1 MMVESINGL
10 SVTRYFFIV
19 ICIIGALYF
28 TTRCIYEYTLDKDTS
43 SVSYKKFHEDKDS
56 LYPSVSLCFADT
68 FSDVMGEVEKSK
80 YIEFLSGCEGNP
92 DCVWNSTYANIDY
105 DLVTK
110 DLLDYIIG
118 ELIEFDDKA
127 EYMYIYGESEN
138 SSVVK
143 DGKKKTIFNAY
154 KGGDR
159 VYTSSR
165 GYEYKCITFD
175 IPFRKE
181 HTVKTYSILLNND
194 VFGEALAP
202 FGMDFD
208 VSFHYPNQ
216 ILRKTSSKVN
226 WKGEKMLFNQ
236 TCHDD
241 PDNCAYYGKSFTM
254 QFEVGHVSVLKRRHK
269 RNDPC
274 IENWKNDSTELK
286 TRYANN
292 KKCKPNH
299 WKLPLN
305 LTLCNDQSR
314 MRGALSLVE
323 SPDIAPCATIERYG
337 YSYNAASGLI
347 AFNNGNDGFIET
359 FDMDWNS
366 PNIKIKAVSEIAIH
380 FYGRLS
386 TYLQSIVLGFL
397 TQFI

>member
-1 MMVESINGL
+1 MMVKSINGIGI
-10 SVTRYFFIV
+10 TRYFFIV
-19 ICIIGALYF
+19 ICIFGALYF

-43 SVSYKKFHEDKDS
+43 SVSYKKFHADSDS

-68 FSDVMGEVEKSK
+68 FGDDIGEDEKIK
-80 YIEFLSGCEGNP
+80 YREFLSGCEDNP

-105 DLVTK
+105 DRVTK

-118 ELIEFDDKA
+118 ELIVFEDKV
-127 EYMYIYGESEN
+127 EYSYIYGKSGN

-159 VYTSSR
+159 VYTSKR
-165 GYEYKCITFD
+165 GPEYKCITFD

-194 VFGEALAP
+194 AFGEKLAP
-202 FGMDFD
+202 LGMDFA

-216 ILRKTSSKVN
+216 ISRKTSSKVN
-226 WKGEKMLFNQ
+226 WKGEKSLFNQ

-241 PDNCAYYGKSFTM
+241 PDNCAYYGKSFAM
-254 QFEVGHVSVLKRRHK
+254 QFEVGHVSVLKRRNK

-286 TRYANN
+286 TRYANIKN
-292 KKCKPNH
+292 CKPNH

-305 LTLCNDQSR
+305 LTLCNDQAR
-314 MRGALSLVE
+314 MRGALGLVE
-323 SPDIAPCATIERYG
+323 SPDIAPCTTIERFG
-337 YSYNAASGLI
+337 FSYNAASGLI
-347 AFNNGNDGFIET
+347 AFNNGNDRFVEM
-359 FDMDWNS
+359 FDIDWKS
-366 PNIKIKAVSEIAIH
+366 PNIEIKAVSEIAIH
-380 FYGRLS
+380 FYGRQS
-386 TYLQSIVLGFL
+386 IYLQSIVLDF
-397 TQFI
+397 